1 MPVSSQRWS
10 TRKIVIAV
18 MASLGILGM
27 VATTLAAVVMP
38 LLLHDSDPNSSANRT
53 AATPMTT
60 VPPIVGHPLALRPVL
75 EQPLVPR
82 PDECPPV
89 PPPPPAPTD
98 PMFACD
104 LDKKARYQLG
114 PVGLQLNLTGATTAK
129 VPLTEFYGVQ
139 IGLDMASSAEF
150 AQYTGANVGKQLAFV
165 RDGVVL
171 AAPKIGA
178 PISGASIQLS
188 GDMTAEAAE
197 TIARMVRDGT

>member
-53 AATPMTT
+53 VDTPMAT

-75 EQPLVPR
+75 EQPLVPQ
-82 PDECPPV
+82 PDECPSL

-114 PVGLQLNLTGATTAK
+114 PIGLQLNLTGATTAK
-129 VPLTEFYGVQ
+129 VPLTDFYGVQ

-171 AAPKIGA
+171 AAPKISA